1 MLILDPRSSGTL
13 RTKST
18 TSLPLFG
25 ISEKNSAPNFLL
37 PKHLYGKNFK
47 PNQTLYG
54 LLFRKAKISSLL
66 RATELAENSQTRPM
80 PSETSSTKELRLQLN
95 GCPRL
100 LAKRQLL

>member
-37 PKHLYGKNFK
+37 PKLLYRKNFK
-47 PNQTLYG
+47 LSQTLFG
-54 LLFRKAKISSLL
+54 LLFKKVKISLLL
-66 RATELAENSQTRPM
+66 RATESAESFQLRLM
-80 PSETSSTKELRLQLN
+80 PSEMSSMKELRLQPN
-95 GCPRL
+95 GCPRPQTKRL
-100 LAKRQLL
+100 LL